1 MVATGQPLAAQ
12 AGIEIMSAGG
22 NAVDAAVA
30 VAAALAVVEPTGTG
44 LGGDCFALFHRPGD
58 SRVTALDGSGRS
70 PIAMDADAL
79 RATGAGAMPK
89 RGALTV
95 TTPGAV
101 DAWFALL
108 DVAGSMNIADI
119 FAPAIRLAE
128 HGYPVSELIAGSWC
142 ASEGL
147 LAAHPAASRHFLF
160 DGRGPAPGQIVRL
173 PAMAEALRTI
183 AAEGRHAF
191 YDGPI
196 ALDIVDTVRS
206 AGGALSLEDLSGHQ
220 ARWVQPIS
228 TTFNGARIWECP
240 PPGQGLAA
248 LIALA
253 ISRGLNIEDF
263 RWGSADHLHMLV
275 EAMRLGFSDAWAH
288 VADPEHE
295 PAPLDSLLSDSY
307 IGRRRALI
315 NVGCAIQKPTTG
327 IPPSSGTVYLAV
339 VDASGAGCS
348 LINSNYMGF
357 GSGIVSER
365 YGIPLQNRGAGFSLQ
380 KGHPNVAAAGKRPF
394 HTIIPGLATNESD
407 GSLLAAFGV
416 MGGHMQPQGHLQVMV
431 NMLTFG
437 MDSQRALDA
446 PRFQI
451 MQDGRLALEPWFDDE
466 VRSELSNRGHDVA
479 PRAATPSAG
488 SFGGGQIIVMTKA
501 GVRVGGSDPR
511 KDGQVIAS

>member
-1 MVATGQPLAAQ
+1 MTGIPLEMEHLRDLNFPGRRSAVYGTGAMVATSQPLAAQ

-70 PIAMDADAL
+70 PVAMDVVAL
-79 RATGAGAMPK
+79 RAAGDGTMPK

-101 DAWFALL
+101 DAWCALL
-108 DVAGSMNIADI
+108 DEAGSMNIADVL
-119 FAPAIRLAE
+119 APAIRLAE
-128 HGYPVSELIAGSWC
+128 HGYPVSELIAQSWC
-142 ASEGL
+142 TSESL

-160 DGRGPAPGQIVRL
+160 DGRGPTPGQVVRL

-183 AAEGRHAF
+183 ATGGRDEF

-196 ALDIVDTVRS
+196 ASDIVETVRS
-206 AGGALSLEDLSGHQ
+206 ADGALSLEDLRGHQ
-220 ARWVQPIS
+220 SRWVQPIS

-240 PPGQGLAA
+240 PPGQGLAG

-253 ISRGLNIEDF
+253 IAGGLDIDVC
-263 RWGSADHLHMLV
+263 RWGSADHIHLLV

-295 PAPLDSLLSDSY
+295 PAPLDSLLSDRY

-315 NVGCAIQKPTTG
+315 NGERAIQKPTTG
-327 IPPSSGTVYLAV
+327 IPPASGTVYLAV
-339 VDASGAGCS
+339 IDASGAACS

-394 HTIIPGLATNESD
+394 HTIIPGLATNE
-407 GSLLAAFGV
+407 
-416 MGGHMQPQGHLQVMV
+416 
-431 NMLTFG
+431 
-437 MDSQRALDA
+437 
-446 PRFQI
+446 
-451 MQDGRLALEPWFDDE
+451 
-466 VRSELSNRGHDVA
+466 
-479 PRAATPSAG
+479 
-488 SFGGGQIIVMTKA
+488 
-501 GVRVGGSDPR
+501 
-511 KDGQVIAS
+511 